1 MHENANI
8 SFQQQESE
16 KILNVVLSIQPRET
30 AGKLLLLNK
39 SKSAEERTNVTQAQ
53 SKIISEREKRLGDAL
68 RENLKRRKDK
78 VRKEKK
84 QSC

>member
-1 MHENANI
+1 MINKCKPA
-8 SFQQQESE
+8 E
-16 KILNVVLSIQPRET
+16 K
-30 AGKLLLLNK
+30 
-39 SKSAEERTNVTQAQ
+39 RTNVTKAQ

-84 QSC
+84 NVAK